1 MPFTKI
7 DTAGLQADAVDNTIL
22 DLASN
27 FAFSGTVTGAGAD
40 NKPSFSAFMN
50 AHQSVSHNSAT
61 KLQFNT
67 ESFDPDG
74 VFDPSSSN
82 YKFTCQTAGYHIFT
96 AQVQQ
101 NDSGGKSRQVGTML
115 FKNGS
120 DAVNGSGSYW
130 DTYNNDTFRESAIR
144 TTAILNLSVND
155 YVQVYFY
162 QTQSDGH
169 DNTLMTS
176 SAYNVFTGYRIAQ

>member
-1 MPFTKI
+1 MAITKI
-7 DTAGLQADAVDNTIL
+7 QSESMNLADTY
-22 DLASN
+22 
-27 FAFSGTVTGAGAD
+27 AFTGTVTGAGGQGTNFFQA
-40 NKPSFSAFMN
+40 KN
-50 AHQSVSHNSAT
+50 AGTAATFTHGGSVLVPFDS
-61 KLQFNT
+61 
-67 ESFDPDG
+67 EVFDPDG

-101 NDSGGKSRQVGTML
+101 NDSGGNSRQVGTML

-120 DAVNGSGSYW
+120 DAVNGSGAYW

-169 DNTLMTS
+169 DNSLMTS

>member
-1 MPFTKI
+1 
-7 DTAGLQADAVDNTIL
+7 
-22 DLASN
+22 
-27 FAFSGTVTGAGAD
+27 
-40 NKPSFSAFMN
+40 
-50 AHQSVSHNSAT
+50 
-61 KLQFNT
+61 
-67 ESFDPDG
+67 
-74 VFDPSSSN
+74 
-82 YKFTCQTAGYHIFT
+82 
-96 AQVQQ
+96 
-101 NDSGGKSRQVGTML
+101 ML

-120 DAVNGSGSYW
+120 DAVNGSGAYW

-169 DNTLMTS
+169 DNSLMTS